1 MEHRV
6 ACFAKNFANL
16 QFCAE
21 LSNVSLSLFCK
32 NVRFAFF
39 IPQKILERPSF
50 RCHESLKCRVSNGM
64 ESHGLNL
71 FLRMRENVEQGLG
84 HLFITT
90 SDSHFFSKTNLK
102 QHIFK
107 NKNAIKIIQIY
118 CKCLE
123 KLICVKITI

>member
-50 RCHESLKCRVSNGM
+50 PMSRKFKMQGFQWNGVTRIK
-64 ESHGLNL
+64 S
-71 FLRMRENVEQGLG
+71 
-84 HLFITT
+84 
-90 SDSHFFSKTNLK
+90 
-102 QHIFK
+102 IFTDEGK
-107 NKNAIKIIQIY
+107 RGTRFGAPLYYNK
-118 CKCLE
+118 
-123 KLICVKITI
+123 